1 MEKPV
6 LQAGIFRDKRRM
18 SLEMG
23 STKPFRVGNRLF
35 GGPEVGRLPETT
47 EEGVIEGGRQGCV
60 LEEGKLLLLTAEE
73 VRLVLTGHQEPPSR
87 VSAWGRGGGGVDT
100 Q

>member
-35 GGPEVGRLPETT
+35 GGPEVGRLRETT
-47 EEGVIEGGRQGCV
+47 EEPEGDR
-60 LEEGKLLLLTAEE
+60 
-73 VRLVLTGHQEPPSR
+73 R
-87 VSAWGRGGGGVDT
+87 D
-100 Q
+100 